1 MMTFNDDLLARN
13 RAWAA
18 QATSNDP
25 QFFERLENIQTPAAL
40 WIGCSDS
47 RVAAN
52 VITGTDPG
60 EMFVHRNIANMVVNT
75 DLNMLSVLEY
85 AVEVLKV
92 KHVIVCGHYGCG
104 GVAAAMTNKSYGI
117 INKWLRNIKDVYR
130 LHREEV
136 DAIPDPAAR
145 VDRMVELN
153 VQEQVLD
160 LVKTSVIQ
168 RAWKARQAPDLHGW
182 VYRLH
187 DGILKSIFEVPA
199 GSEVSDI
206 YRFDEPI

>member
-1 MMTFNDDLLARN
+1 MAIYKELLRRN
-13 RAWAA
+13 LEWAEQELA
-18 QATSNDP
+18 KDP
-25 QFFERLENIQTPAAL
+25 EYFSRLENVQKPEVL

-52 VITGTDPG
+52 VVTGTLPG

-85 AVEVLKV
+85 AVGVLKV
-92 KHVIVCGHYGCG
+92 NHVIVCGHYGCG
-104 GVAAAMTNKSYGI
+104 GVAAAMTNKSYGL

-130 LHREEV
+130 LHKDEV
-136 DAIPDPAAR
+136 DALPTEAER

-153 VQEQVLD
+153 VIEQVYD
-160 LVKTSVIQ
+160 LAKTTVVQ
-168 RAWKARQAPDLHGW
+168 RAWRDRQGPHLHGW

-187 DGILKSIFEVPA
+187 DGIIHPIVEREP
-199 GSEVSDI
+199 GSHIEDI
-206 YRFDEPI
+206 YRFDFDA